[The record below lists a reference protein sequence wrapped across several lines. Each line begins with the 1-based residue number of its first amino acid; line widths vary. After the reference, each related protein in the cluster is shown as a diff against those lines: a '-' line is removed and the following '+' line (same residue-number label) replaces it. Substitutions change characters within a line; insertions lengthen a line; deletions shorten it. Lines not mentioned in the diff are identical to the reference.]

1 MFNGSFYFVDLHVH
15 MNCFNFRQSV
25 ENMKHLNDYVSNLIT
40 LNYLVTTLYDMYFHN
55 VFFGYNR
62 SDLCDIFTFIIR
74 ILVYLMT
81 RCTMFN
87 YECKFTLEKWSVFNI
102 VLYFDFLNSF
112 SLNLWYSFFGNVRR
126 LRHYDF
132 HASSLLYYT
141 LYQEKCW
148 SLHPDK
154 GKGGAVSIWN
164 EIQYGIPFWYIWITY
179 FTFSWQE
186 NLTVKTP

>member
-1 MFNGSFYFVDLHVH
+1 
-15 MNCFNFRQSV
+15 
-25 ENMKHLNDYVSNLIT
+25 
-40 LNYLVTTLYDMYFHN
+40 MYFHN

-126 LRHYDF
+126 LRLYDF

-141 LYQEKCW
+141 LYQEIWW

-164 EIQYGIPFWYIWITY
+164 EIQWY
-179 FTFSWQE
+179 SVLVHLN
-186 NLTVKTP
+186 NLFYCYLARKPNSKDAIVSANVLAWSTLKIKIVTLEGVKVNSISNTPHPESNGRPLRRDVSLMSR